1 MPSAPRSADFLTG
14 PNAGWLTSSLKSL
27 SGVLSVN
34 VMVWPE
40 HETALSNAFC
50 AAAAFAP
57 VAYGPV

>member
-34 VMVWPE
+34 VMVWPL
-40 HETALSNAFC
+40 HETALSNAFW
-50 AAAAFAP
+50 AAAASAP
-57 VAYGPV
+57 VA

>member
-27 SGVLSVN
+27 SGVLSVK
-34 VMVWPE
+34 VIVWPLQR
-40 HETALSNAFC
+40 TALSNAFW

-57 VAYGPV
+57 VA

>member
-1 MPSAPRSADFLTG
+1 M
-14 PNAGWLTSSLKSL
+14 
-27 SGVLSVN
+27 LSVN